1 MGMAM
6 TAVEDAPVTADIWK
20 LLKTILKTIRKL
32 IQLLIHLPDHKVRGP
47 SSKGRWLVN

>member
-20 LLKTILKTIRKL
+20 LLKTILKTIWKL
-32 IQLLIHLPDHKVRGP
+32 IQLNVILLLFIF
-47 SSKGRWLVN
+47 